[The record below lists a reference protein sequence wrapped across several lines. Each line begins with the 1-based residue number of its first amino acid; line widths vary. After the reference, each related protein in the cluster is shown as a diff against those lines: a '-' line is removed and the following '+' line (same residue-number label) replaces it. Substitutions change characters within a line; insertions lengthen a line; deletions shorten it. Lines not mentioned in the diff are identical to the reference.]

1 MKGVAIVLDSKAA
14 KRVSEVEQISD
25 RMIVVKLQAEPVD
38 IVLVQVYMPTTD
50 HEDEEIERMYEQLDE
65 IVCKQKG
72 TDYVVIMGDMN
83 AVVGEGRNEME
94 VGKFGLGKRNDRG
107 ERLVEF
113 CKGNKLM
120 ITNTW
125 FEQEKRRRYTW
136 KKPGDTGRYQIDYM
150 MVKQRYRNSVKSSW
164 SYPGADVDSDHNLFS
179 MRVQVRLK
187 KIKKGKRQR
196 KWDVDKL
203 MTNEEAF
210 RKGIEESVRCEQNVS
225 VKERW
230 KRLKE
235 TVVKSAV
242 THIGYKSGR
251 VAKKPW
257 ITSEVMNKMRERR
270 K

>member
-1 MKGVAIVLDSKAA
+1 MRIGTWNVRTMNVKGKVENVKEEMRRNGINVLGISEVRWKESGDFISDGFRVVYSGGNDRMRGVAIVLDSKAA

-38 IVLVQVYMPTTD
+38 VVLVQVYMPTTD

-65 IVCKQKG
+65 IVYKQKG

-83 AVVGEGRNEME
+83 AVVGEGRDEME

-136 KKPGDTGRYQIDYM
+136 KKPGDTGRYQIDYI

-164 SYPGADVDSDHNLFS
+164 SYPGADVDSDHNLVS

-187 KIKKGKRQR
+187 KIKKEKRQR

-203 MTNEEAF
+203 MTNEEA
-210 RKGIEESVRCEQNVS
+210 
-225 VKERW
+225 
-230 KRLKE
+230 
-235 TVVKSAV
+235 
-242 THIGYKSGR
+242 
-251 VAKKPW
+251 
-257 ITSEVMNKMRERR
+257 
-270 K
+270 